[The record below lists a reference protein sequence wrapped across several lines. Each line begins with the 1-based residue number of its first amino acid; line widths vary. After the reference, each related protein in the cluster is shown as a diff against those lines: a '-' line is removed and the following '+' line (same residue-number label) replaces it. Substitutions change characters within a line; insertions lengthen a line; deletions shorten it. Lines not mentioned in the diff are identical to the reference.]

1 MQGGEESDDRRERN
15 LKECG
20 SVGDVIPHSSL
31 SSNAYLVLVYRSL
44 SLGLLYPLIPIH
56 LQQNAK
62 GNFRNRVKGNT
73 RVLCYAMLGFRE

>member
-1 MQGGEESDDRRERN
+1 MVEVERN

-20 SVGDVIPHSSL
+20 GVGDVIPHSSL
-31 SSNAYLVLVYRSL
+31 SSNAYLVLVYWSL

-62 GNFRNRVKGNT
+62 GNKFQKQSERKLKGGM
-73 RVLCYAMLGFRE
+73 LC